1 MLAIGT
7 RLSDWGTL
15 GYRFPTP
22 PWPKQTLVHACADVN
37 MIGKNFQPEV
47 GIVCSGPEFVR
58 AFLDCTVVSEKKDR
72 SAWIAELH
80 GYACAQAKWKNVSA
94 PDGVAF
100 GNVIAALGELTPDA
114 TSIVPDAGIS
124 AALAYKF
131 FPFHGKRKLYSTMS
145 GVMGYGMPG
154 AVAIA
159 MREPERTVVCLV
171 GDGGFMMTGNELAV
185 AVERKLPIKIFLSN
199 NRSLG
204 TIRLHQERMYPG
216 RSHATDLTGP
226 DFSKLAQAFGC
237 ETMLIEQD
245 SDISPTIQAALK
257 AQGPVFV
264 EVKASLLAIL
274 PKV

>member
-1 MLAIGT
+1 
-7 RLSDWGTL
+7 
-15 GYRFPTP
+15 
-22 PWPKQTLVHACADVN
+22 

-47 GIVCSGPEFVR
+47 GMVCHGAEFIR
-58 AFLDCTVVSEKKDR
+58 AFADCAAVPEKKDR
-72 SAWIAELH
+72 SAWISELH
-80 GYACAQAKWKNVSA
+80 GYAATQAVWKNIQA

-100 GNVIAALGELTPDA
+100 GNVVRALGELTPDA

-131 FPFHGKRKLYSTMS
+131 FPFKGKRKLYSTMS
-145 GVMGYGMPG
+145 GVMGYGVPG

-185 AVERKLPIKIFLSN
+185 AVERKLPVKIFLSN

-237 ETMLIEQD
+237 ETLLIERD
-245 SDISPTIQAALK
+245 EDVEPMIRAAL
-257 AQGPVFV
+257 AAAGPVFV
-264 EVKASLLAIL
+264 EVKASLSAIL
-274 PKV
+274 PKA